1 MISTL
6 LLYSTSETLKEVT
19 LAWFELI
26 VLIIIKVVEVK
37 VSFVLLTLMAN

>member
-1 MISTL
+1 MIRTL

-37 VSFVLLTLMAN
+37 VSFVLLTLTAN